1 MPFHNPNQV
10 CGLLFT
16 SPGDGPGS
24 ANPDPTE
31 AVHGAGASA
40 NPSNGPGSASPGDG
54 SGSANPDPTE
64 AFDPPMGPP
73 IYCPFCVMYL
83 NGPTQWEN
91 HKIGKK
97 HRKAV
102 TPYPGL
108 FKLVHLAWAEFK
120 AKTDGLK
127 LKKVLYL
134 RYYPLPLRPF
144 ATPH

>member
-1 MPFHNPNQV
+1 MDQALPIQI
-10 CGLLFT
+10 LRKLFMVRA
-16 SPGDGPGS
+16 PLPILAMGQALPVLAMDQALPIRILRKL
-24 ANPDPTE
+24 
-31 AVHGAGASA
+31 
-40 NPSNGPGSASPGDG
+40 
-54 SGSANPDPTE
+54 
-64 AFDPPMGPP
+64 FDPPMGPP

-97 HRKAV
+97 HRKAIA
-102 TPYPGL
+102 PYPGL

-144 ATPH
+144 ATPR